1 MFFFCND
8 YLYMDLLSQLT
19 ILSLSPFIAA
29 GVMTQP
35 PSLCFE
41 QKREILA
48 NRIIFLLTAWTKI
61 QNPLVEN

>member
-1 MFFFCND
+1 
-8 YLYMDLLSQLT
+8 MDLLSQLT